1 MAKTAKKKLKK
12 LKQPTTLRGQSDEE
26 VLFLRQRLQDA
37 EEKLSTAMFE
47 PASRFD
53 DRGVSRRRRSLEIWR
68 ARVAATMRPQ
78 RGSIRGDESRRRRG
92 HDADIPWRRRWSK
105 PDFSETE
112 EFGAAAVPI
121 GLGERDATQG
131 ARRQTQARGPD
142 VRRVR
147 VVASHDPLRR
157 HER

>member
-92 HDADIPWRRRWSK
+92 HDADIPKTGLDRDVRSSRPRSARPPRLRRGHSA
-105 PDFSETE
+105 ETRRG
-112 EFGAAAVPI
+112 GAAAATSARVGI
-121 GLGERDATQG
+121 GAAKTAFD
-131 ARRQTQARGPD
+131 
-142 VRRVR
+142 
-147 VVASHDPLRR
+147 
-157 HER
+157 